1 VHEVRSLDEMADAME
16 LFSAPRRVTAGT
28 GIASIHDSGGERALF
43 VDLAADE
50 DVPLAEVSGATLA
63 RIAGFLDPGLE
74 AANPL
79 DAWGTGIDAD
89 RIFRESFTAFHDD
102 DEVAAMAFVVDLT
115 RQGEPYD
122 EGYLQVALDVWRTT
136 TKPFCVLSNLSAT
149 IDHDEVTLLRD
160 AGIPVLEGA
169 TSGLRALKHLLDDAA
184 RRGRSRR
191 AEVEAAPDDVRGW
204 WRVRLGTGEPIGEHE
219 GLRLFADYGIPTV
232 EVRVAATAE
241 EAIRAAED
249 LGYPVVLK
257 TAAPEVH
264 HKTDAAGVRLG
275 LGGGQEV
282 SMAYVEMAARLGPHV
297 TIEKMAPPGV
307 EIALGMVH
315 DATFGPL
322 VLVAAGG
329 VLVELLRDRRL
340 ALPPIDEAAAMR
352 MIDALR
358 LRPVLDGARGS
369 VPADVAALAR
379 AVSRLSVLAVE
390 LGDLIAELDA
400 NPVIVSP
407 AGCLAVDALVV
418 PSSARP

>member
-1 VHEVRSLDEMADAME
+1 
-16 LFSAPRRVTAGT
+16 
-28 GIASIHDSGGERALF
+28 
-43 VDLAADE
+43 
-50 DVPLAEVSGATLA
+50 
-63 RIAGFLDPGLE
+63 
-74 AANPL
+74 
-79 DAWGTGIDAD
+79 
-89 RIFRESFTAFHDD
+89 
-102 DEVAAMAFVVDLT
+102 
-115 RQGEPYD
+115 
-122 EGYLQVALDVWRTT
+122 
-136 TKPFCVLSNLSAT
+136 
-149 IDHDEVTLLRD
+149 
-160 AGIPVLEGA
+160 
-169 TSGLRALKHLLDDAA
+169 
-184 RRGRSRR
+184 
-191 AEVEAAPDDVRGW
+191 
-204 WRVRLGTGEPIGEHE
+204 
-219 GLRLFADYGIPTV
+219 
-232 EVRVAATAE
+232 
-241 EAIRAAED
+241 
-249 LGYPVVLK
+249 
-257 TAAPEVH
+257 
-264 HKTDAAGVRLG
+264 
-275 LGGGQEV
+275 
-282 SMAYVEMAARLGPHV
+282 MAARLGPHV